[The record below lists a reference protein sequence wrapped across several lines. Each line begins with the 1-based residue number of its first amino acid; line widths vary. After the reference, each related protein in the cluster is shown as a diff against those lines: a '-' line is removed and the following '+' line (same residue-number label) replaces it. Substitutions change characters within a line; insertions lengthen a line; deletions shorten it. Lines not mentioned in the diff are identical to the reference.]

1 MRFDKPIAVFLFSL
15 LFAYSCQ
22 TSKPI
27 MEQEAEDEILE
38 IPEPEPLE
46 IKSSESPF
54 IKALEHGIA
63 AYRAKPTRTFDLLH
77 TTLDLTFDYENE
89 WVNGT
94 AELTLVPYF
103 YPQKELVLDAKDFEI
118 HSFRLIGG
126 EESDLNFR
134 YNQQKITAYLPTT
147 YSKSDTLKVRIRYT
161 AKPNENAGGGSMAIT
176 DTKGLYFINADS
188 SSNKPI
194 QIWTQGETEHNSKW
208 FPTIDAPN
216 ERMTQDIKLTV
227 KEDYTTISNGVL
239 HSKKSNGDGTRTDR
253 WLMEQ
258 AHAPYLA
265 AVVVGDFV
273 EIKDDWEGVQVNY
286 YVEKAYE
293 EGAKKVFEKTPE
305 MIGFFSDMLGVKYPW
320 PKYDQ
325 VVVRDFVS
333 GAMEN
338 TTISVF
344 MEALNLDERGAIDS
358 EWDGIIA
365 HELFHQWFGNLVTT
379 ESWSNLTLNEAFANY
394 SEYLWYEYKE
404 GKDEADMHHITEMEQ
419 YFSEAKTKQVDL
431 IRFYYQDAEDMFDSH
446 SYAKGGRILHMLR
459 RHLGDEAFF
468 ASLNHYLTKHAYS
481 SVEVHDLRLAFE
493 DITGRDLNWFF
504 NQWFF
509 ESGHPILE
517 YEVDYSQPENLLLTI
532 AQRQD
537 FENTPLYK
545 LPVKVSWYHEGE
557 RFEKELILEREWQ
570 QFAIGNE
577 VPVSHLYVDEAVEL
591 LAEKKSAR
599 GKNHF
604 ISQFGNSK
612 LAVARY
618 EALDSLG
625 TSYGEDS
632 EVIMLTGEALKDEF
646 WAIREMALMHIGQ
659 QADLPIE
666 IKDLE
671 STVYDLADSDPKNTV
686 RLAAIEVLAMIDGD
700 KYASDFM
707 RWMNDP
713 SYYVAGAALGAY
725 LENPANANREAIASR
740 YEDETNIRLLVALAD
755 YYIAEGIAGKADWFH
770 SNLES
775 LTGQSIYYFVGYY
788 GDYFVKMEEGSE
800 KAIENLYT
808 IGKTNQVNFV
818 RIAAFMGLFGFI
830 DQPGVLEKAKDLFDS
845 ETDEMTKRYQE
856 YFLSAYEAE
865 N

>member
-1 MRFDKPIAVFLFSL
+1 MRFDKFLAPYLILLIFS
-15 LFAYSCQ
+15 YSCQ
-22 TSKPI
+22 TTKQAV
-27 MEQEAEDEILE
+27 EQEPDEVSEVL
-38 IPEPEPLE
+38 EPESPALT
-46 IKSSESPF
+46 SSEAPK
-54 IKALEHGIA
+54 IKLLEHQIA
-63 AYRAKPTRTFDLLH
+63 AYRATPTRTFDLLH
-77 TTLDLTFDYENE
+77 TALDLSFDYQNE

-103 YPQKELVLDAKDFEI
+103 FPQKELVLDAKDFEI
-118 HSFRLIGG
+118 HSFKLLGDEGG
-126 EESDLNFR
+126 DLNFR
-134 YNQQKITAYLPTT
+134 YNQEKVTAYLPTT
-147 YSKSDTLKVRIRYT
+147 YTKTDTLKVRIRYT
-161 AKPNENAGGGSMAIT
+161 AKPNENPRGGSEAIT

-188 SSNKPI
+188 SSSKPV
-194 QIWTQGETEHNSKW
+194 QIWTQGETQHNSKW
-208 FPTIDAPN
+208 FPSIDAPN
-216 ERMTQDIKLTV
+216 ERMTQEIKLTV
-227 KEDYTTISNGVL
+227 KEEFITISNGVL
-239 HSKKSNGDGTRTDR
+239 QSKKSNGDGTRTDH

-273 EIKDDWEGVQVNY
+273 EIPDEWEGMQVNY

-305 MIGFFSDMLGVKYPW
+305 MIGFFSDILGVKYPW

-344 MEALNLDERGAIDS
+344 MEALNLDARGALDS

-404 GKDEADMHHITEMEQ
+404 GKDEADMHHVTEMEQ
-419 YFSEAKTKQVDL
+419 YFGEAKTKQVDL

-468 ASLNHYLTKHAYS
+468 ASLNHYLRKHAYS

-493 DITGRDLNWFF
+493 EITGRDLNWFF
-504 NQWFF
+504 NQWFLD
-509 ESGHPILE
+509 SGHPILE

-545 LPVKVSWYHEGE
+545 LPFKVSWYHEGK
-557 RFEKELILEREWQ
+557 RFEKELMLEREWQ

-591 LAEKKSAR
+591 LAEKISTR

-604 ISQFGNSK
+604 LSQFRTSE
-612 LAVARY
+612 LAIARY

-625 TSYGEDS
+625 TQFEVDD
-632 EVIMLTGEALKDEF
+632 EVISVTREALKDEF
-646 WAIREMALMHIGQ
+646 WAIREMALMHVGQ
-659 QADLPIE
+659 QEELRAAIE
-666 IKDLE
+666 DLE
-671 STVYDLADSDPKNTV
+671 SIVYTIADSDQKNTV
-686 RLAAIEVLAMIDGD
+686 RLAAIEILALMDGD
-700 KYASDFM
+700 KYASDFT

-725 LENPANANREAIASR
+725 LENENNANREAVAAR
-740 YEDETNIRLLVALAD
+740 YENEKNIRLVVALAD
-755 YYIAEGIAGKADWFH
+755 YYIAEEVSGKGDWFH
-770 SNLES
+770 ANLKS
-775 LTGQSIYYFVGYY
+775 LTGQSLYYFVGYY
-788 GDYFVKMEEGSE
+788 GDYFVSGQEETE
-800 KAIENLYT
+800 KAIDNLYEL
-808 IGKTNQVNFV
+808 GKTHQTNYV
-818 RIAAFMGLFGFI
+818 RIAAFMALFGFI
-830 DQPGVLEKAKDLFDS
+830 DQPGVLGKAQDLFAS

-856 YFLSAYEAE
+856 YFLSSYQQE